1 MNIDISDLEN
11 FVHIHNPRIRIN
23 DQGCELLASYKLNYE
38 ISHVVDTENDVA
50 FVHLAKSFYF
60 PHGRIRVLQPFNGD
74 HHSVIP
80 VTIKLP
86 ANISKVVV
94 GEDYYRCSGIFV
106 NKEDDAYLIPGYN
119 TKKNKRILLVS
130 PNDSVNIFDIVSKI
144 PNRDL
149 PVTSSLVKS
158 GQIIFREF
166 PVPWPRERLVLEE
179 IQYDNDKGKKVYIN
193 LRNNCLE
200 IKQF

>member
-1 MNIDISDLEN
+1 MNIDISDLEC
-11 FVHIHNPRIRIN
+11 FVHIHNPLIRIN

-38 ISHVVDTENDVA
+38 ISHVVDTENEVA

-60 PHGRIRVLQPFNGD
+60 PHGRIRVLEPYNSD
-74 HHSVIP
+74 HHSGIP

-106 NKEDDAYLIPGYN
+106 NEGDDAYFIPGYN
-119 TKKNKRILLVS
+119 TKKNKRIRLVS
-130 PNDSVNIFDIVSKI
+130 PHDSVNVLDIVSKI
-144 PNRDL
+144 PYHEL
-149 PVTSSLVKS
+149 PVTSSPVKS

-166 PVPWPRERLVLEE
+166 PVPWPLERLVLEE
-179 IQYDNDKGKKVYIN
+179 IKYDNDKGKSVYIN

-200 IKQF
+200 VK